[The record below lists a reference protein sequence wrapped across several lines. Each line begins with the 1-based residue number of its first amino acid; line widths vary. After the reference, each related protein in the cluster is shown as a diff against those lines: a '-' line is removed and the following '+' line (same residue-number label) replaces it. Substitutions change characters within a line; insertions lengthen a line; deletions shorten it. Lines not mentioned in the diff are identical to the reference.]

1 MELVDAMLTGGVFL
15 SALMILVWLA
25 RLKSQGARAY
35 VMASAFACMGGLILA
50 LKQGLSPVLLWSLG
64 VLVFG
69 CLVADFVIK
78 LGRQAK
84 ENSR

>member
-1 MELVDAMLTGGVFL
+1 MELVDAMLTGGVLL

-50 LKQGLSPVLLWSLG
+50 FKQGLSPILLWTLG
-64 VLVFG
+64 VLVLGF
-69 CLVADFVIK
+69 LIADMVIK

>member
-1 MELVDAMLTGGVFL
+1 MELVDAMLTGGVLL
-15 SALMILVWLA
+15 SALMIHVWLA

-50 LKQGLSPVLLWSLG
+50 FKQGLSPLLLWSLG
-64 VLVFG
+64 ILIFG
-69 CLVADFVIK
+69 CLVADLVIK